1 MTGSI
6 ICGVDDSASARQ
18 AARVARVLAGRL
30 GLRLVFVQ
38 AADDAR
44 SDAELSATAKRLK
57 DLSGWTTD
65 VDCGATWLVGAGEPS
80 ECLVDTAERRGAALI
95 VIGSQSSGGIAGDLW
110 RRAPCPVV
118 VVPLDDHAS
127 GNGNG
132 DGRERVDEDGHDF
145 AGGIARL
152 GLGSGGTDF
161 DGGIARF
168 GLGLR
173 EPGGL

>member
-6 ICGVDDSASARQ
+6 ICGVDNSVSARE
-18 AARVARVLAGRL
+18 AARVARVLAGKL
-30 GLRLVFVQ
+30 GLGLVFVR
-38 AADDAR
+38 AADGTP
-44 SDAELSATAKRLK
+44 SDAEMSAIAERLEE
-57 DLSGWTTD
+57 LSGYATD
-65 VDCGATWLVGAGEPS
+65 VDCGATWLVDDGDPAD
-80 ECLVDTAERRGAALI
+80 CLVDAAKEKDAALI
-95 VIGSQSSGGIAGDLW
+95 VVGSSPSRSISADLW

-118 VVPLDDHAS
+118 VVPLGGEAQL
-127 GNGNG
+127 NGNG
-132 DGRERVDEDGHDF
+132 DGREYVDADRDF

-168 GLGLR
+168 GLGPR

>member
-127 GNGNG
+127 GKLVTGAAWHGSVMRADSGYRLPGNLCIL
-132 DGRERVDEDGHDF
+132 
-145 AGGIARL
+145 A
-152 GLGSGGTDF
+152 T
-161 DGGIARF
+161 
-168 GLGLR
+168 
-173 EPGGL
+173 

>member
-6 ICGVDDSASARQ
+6 ICGVDNTASAKE
-18 AARVARVLAGRL
+18 AARLARALAGKL
-30 GLRLVFVQ
+30 GLGLIFVR
-38 AADDAR
+38 AVE
-44 SDAELSATAKRLK
+44 SDASEAESATVERLEG
-57 DLSGWTTD
+57 LSEGATD
-65 VDCGATWLVGAGEPS
+65 VDCGARWVVDVGDPAD
-80 ECLVDTAERRGAALI
+80 CLLDAAKEKDAALI
-95 VIGSQSSGGIAGDLW
+95 VVGSSRSRSTSADVW
-110 RRAPCPVV
+110 RNAPCPVV
-118 VVPLDDHAS
+118 VVPLGAETS
-127 GNGNG
+127 LNGNAA
-132 DGRERVDEDGHDF
+132 DRERVDEDRDF

>member
-1 MTGSI
+1 MTRRFALALLALLAFWLAPPAWAPRARASNADLPRTPVIRRSI
-6 ICGVDDSASARQ
+6 PYIASVLMAALTVNLTATTNQ
-18 AARVARVLAGRL
+18 ANDGIAGL
-30 GLRLVFVQ
+30 P
-38 AADDAR
+38 
-44 SDAELSATAKRLK
+44 K
-57 DLSGWTTD
+57 
-65 VDCGATWLVGAGEPS
+65 
-80 ECLVDTAERRGAALI
+80 GAALH
-95 VIGSQSSGGIAGDLW
+95 SL
-110 RRAPCPVV
+110 V